1 MKVSVEISMYP
12 LNEDFG
18 APILNFIKSLN
29 NNAKLSVKT
38 NSMSTQV
45 FGEYQ
50 DVMSALQKDMELVF
64 ADKMKTVMVMK
75 FINADLD
82 YNFE

>member
-1 MKVSVEISMYP
+1 MKISIEISMYP

-18 APILNFIKSLN
+18 KPILDFINRLKSHSN
-29 NNAKLSVKT
+29 LSVKT

-45 FGEYQ
+45 FGEYE
-50 DVMSALQKDMELVF
+50 DVMTVLKSEMEPVF
-64 ADKMKTVMVMK
+64 AEKMKTVMVMK
-75 FINADLD
+75 IINADLD

>member
-50 DVMSALQKDMELVF
+50 DVMAALQKNMEPVF